1 MIISTADSSRIARG
15 KRAMTSSML
24 QAEALQRRE
33 LGFQIAFDGGPG
45 GDGNVERL
53 SWLPAIDSS
62 RTFWISRRGLREE
75 FQSKA
80 KPAEKVTGE

>member
-1 MIISTADSSRIARG
+1 
-15 KRAMTSSML
+15 MTSSML

-33 LGFQIAFDGGPG
+33 LRFQIAFDGGPG

-53 SWLPAIDSS
+53 SWPPATGSS
-62 RTFWISRRGLREE
+62 KTFSISKRGLWED